1 MPRPILASLS
11 TAALRHNLG
20 VIRTVTRPEAGDA
33 PRVWAVVKAAAYGHG
48 MQVAM
53 AGFESADGLA
63 LLDFDDAV
71 RLREAGWRG
80 PVLMLEGA
88 FERADVRAARAHA
101 LGLVVHRDEQI
112 AWLRETPG
120 APIDVHLKINTGM
133 NRLGVPIA
141 RCGQAHA
148 ELSVGD
154 CGVASLTLMT
164 HFARADEPDGATE
177 QLERFDAATR
187 DLPGARSLANSAAV
201 FALPRAHRDWVRPG
215 IALYGS
221 SPFADRSAASLGLR
235 AAMTLTSQP
244 IAVQSLQAGERVGY
258 GGSFTAP
265 GPMRIGIVACGYAD
279 GYPRHAPTGTPVV
292 VDGVRTRT
300 LGRVSMDMLAVD
312 LTPLP
317 RAGCGS
323 AVELW
328 GEQVSVDEVAQAA
341 GTIGYELLCA
351 VAPRVPRRIL
361 E

>member
-11 TAALRHNLG
+11 IAALRHNLT
-20 VIRTVTRPEAGDA
+20 VVRTVTRPERGSA

-48 MQVAM
+48 MQTAA
-53 AGFESADGLA
+53 AGFESADGMA

-88 FERADVRAARAHA
+88 FERADVHVARAHA
-101 LGLVVHRDEQI
+101 LGLVVHRKDQI
-112 AWLRETPG
+112 AWLRETQG
-120 APIDVHLKINTGM
+120 APIDVYLKMNTGM
-133 NRLGVPIA
+133 NRLGVPLA
-141 RCGQAHA
+141 RARQAHA
-148 ELSVGD
+148 ELSAGD
-154 CGVASLTLMT
+154 CGVTSLTLMT
-164 HFARADEPDGATE
+164 HFARADEPDGAAE
-177 QLERFDAATR
+177 QMERFDAATS

-201 FALPRAHRDWVRPG
+201 FSCPRSHRDWVRPG

-235 AAMTLTSQP
+235 AAMTLASEL

-279 GYPRHAPTGTPVV
+279 GYPRHASTGTPVV
-292 VDGVRTRT
+292 VGGVRTRT
-300 LGRVSMDMLAVD
+300 VGRVSMDMLAVD
-312 LTPLP
+312 LTALP
-317 RAGCGS
+317 HAVCGS
-323 AVELW
+323 TVELW

-351 VAPRVPRRIL
+351 VAPRVPRRIV
-361 E
+361 

>member
-11 TAALRHNLG
+11 TDALRHNLA
-20 VIRTVTRPEAGDA
+20 VVRAVTRSNVPTA
-33 PRVWAVVKAAAYGHG
+33 PRIWAVVKAAAYGHG
-48 MQVAM
+48 IHVAM
-53 AGFESADGLA
+53 AGFGSADGLA

-88 FERADVRAARAHA
+88 FEPADVQVARAHA
-101 LGLVVHRDEQI
+101 LGLVVHRSEQI

-120 APIDVHLKINTGM
+120 APIDAYLKINTGM
-133 NRLGVPIA
+133 NRLGMPLA
-141 RCGQAHA
+141 DCRQAHA
-148 ELSVGD
+148 QLASRD
-154 CGVASLTLMT
+154 CRVASLVLMT
-164 HFARADEPDGATE
+164 HFARADEPDGAAE

-187 DLPGARSLANSAAV
+187 ELPGARSLANSAAV
-201 FALPRAHRDWVRPG
+201 FACPPAHRDWVRPG

-235 AAMTLTSQP
+235 AAMTLSSQV
-244 IAVQSLQAGERVGY
+244 IAVQSLQAGEEVGY
-258 GGSFTAP
+258 GGSFTAQA
-265 GPMRIGIVACGYAD
+265 PMRIGIVACGYAD
-279 GYPRHAPTGTPVV
+279 GYPRHAPTGTPVAV
-292 VDGVRTRT
+292 GGVRTRT

-312 LTPLP
+312 LTPLTQ
-317 RAGCGS
+317 AGCGS

-351 VAPRVPRRIL
+351 VAPRVPRQVL
-361 E
+361 